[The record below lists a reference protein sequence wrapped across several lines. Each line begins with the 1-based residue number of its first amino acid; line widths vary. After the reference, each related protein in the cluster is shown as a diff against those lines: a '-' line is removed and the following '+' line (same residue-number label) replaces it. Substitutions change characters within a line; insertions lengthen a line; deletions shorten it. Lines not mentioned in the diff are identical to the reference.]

1 MTPDLLR
8 SLDDLPAVDPSKREG
23 LPLTI
28 RLHDPDS
35 IHVLRAALS
44 TSVTLNTKAAEY
56 HDATGKIRRQAGD
69 ASEAA
74 RHRRRAAE
82 YQRRA
87 GLAQQLLE
95 QLPDEQAPKAPKD

>member
-1 MTPDLLR
+1 MTTE
-8 SLDDLPAVDPSKREG
+8 LPA
-23 LPLTI
+23 L
-28 RLHDPDS
+28 RLVLQDADS
-35 IHVLRAALS
+35 AKVLRAALAS
-44 TSVTLNTKAAEY
+44 AVTLHAKCAEY

-87 GLAQQLLE
+87 GLAQQLLD